1 MNSRTITLQGCNFT
15 QPDTSTAWQRERAE
29 GPLQDLEAEFTGAR
43 KLRSWAAC
51 CAVGGIFWTTVF
63 VGLCR

>member
-1 MNSRTITLQGCNFT
+1 MNSRIITLHGRNFT

-43 KLRSWAAC
+43 KLRSWAAFC
-51 CAVGGIFWTTVF
+51 TVGMIFWTTVI